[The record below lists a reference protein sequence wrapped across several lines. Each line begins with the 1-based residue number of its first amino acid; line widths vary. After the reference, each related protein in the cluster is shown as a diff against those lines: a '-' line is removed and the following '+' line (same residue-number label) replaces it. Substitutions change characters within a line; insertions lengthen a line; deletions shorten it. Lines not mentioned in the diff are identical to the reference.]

1 MMNKK
6 TLLVGA
12 ALAASLAAAACTA
25 GGEAKEPRAPQA
37 PVAVVTPEDLAT
49 ARREPIGTGV
59 VLTGNLNPFRT
70 VEIRAQVAGLVSRLA
85 VDRGA
90 AVRAGQTLASIEAE
104 GIRSQAAGAQ
114 AGVAAA
120 QANLAVAQKQ
130 LDSAR
135 RLYQAGAMS
144 EMEARTAEAQYEAA
158 RAQLASARAQASGAA
173 EAAGHTVVTAP
184 IAGEV
189 SDRKVSAGEAV
200 TPGQALLTV
209 VSTDQLELAGQV
221 PVEEVAAVR
230 PGQPVEFT
238 LDAYPGRTFRGS
250 VARVEPTADPA
261 TRQVGVYV
269 RLPNPKHEL
278 VGGVF
283 ATGRILTGG
292 QRMAVVV
299 PATAVQGTGAD
310 ATVRVVRNG
319 VVASQSVVVGAKDD
333 ARGTVEIKEGLTGGE
348 QVLAAPGE
356 VSDGARVRVAAES
369 GAAAASPEG
378 R

>member
-1 MMNKK
+1 MMKTK
-6 TLLVGA
+6 TLLVA
-12 ALAASLAAAACTA
+12 SALAVALGAAACTA
-25 GGEAKEPRAPQA
+25 GGEAKEPPASTT
-37 PVAVVTPEDLAT
+37 PVVVVTPEDLAT

-59 VLTGNLNPFRT
+59 TLTGTLDPYRT
-70 VEIRAQVAGLVSRLA
+70 VEIRAQVAGLVSRLT
-85 VDRGA
+85 VDRGS
-90 AVRAGQTLASIEAE
+90 AVRAGQTLATIEAQ
-104 GIRSQAAGAQ
+104 GLRSQAAGAR
-114 AGVAAA
+114 AAVAAA
-120 QANLAVAQKQ
+120 EANLAVARKQ

-144 EMEARTAEAQYEAA
+144 EMDARTAEAQYEAA

-173 EAAGHTVVTAP
+173 EQAGHTVVTAP
-184 IAGEV
+184 IAGEI

-200 TPGQALLTV
+200 NPGQALLTL

-238 LDAYPGRTFRGS
+238 LDGYPGRTFRGS

-292 QRMAVVV
+292 ERLAVVV
-299 PATAVQGTGAD
+299 PAAAVQGAGKD
-310 ATVRVVRNG
+310 ATVRVIRNG
-319 VVASQSVVVGAKDD
+319 VVASQPVTLGARDE
-333 ARGTVEIKEGLTGGE
+333 ARGVVEIEAGLAGGE

-369 GAAAASPEG
+369 GAAAAGPEG